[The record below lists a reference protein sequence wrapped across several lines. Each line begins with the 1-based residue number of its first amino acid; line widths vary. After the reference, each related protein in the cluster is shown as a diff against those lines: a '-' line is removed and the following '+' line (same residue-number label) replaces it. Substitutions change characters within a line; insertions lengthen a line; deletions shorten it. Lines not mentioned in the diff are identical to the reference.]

1 MRENS
6 YFYISV
12 LYFYTTITTTIIIVK
27 TMPNYLPR
35 LVLYSDEQCELKCST
50 VMNMSLHSSR
60 GHLNLGGLLSLDTF
74 PFLLQV
80 GATRV
85 LRELPW
91 TPFQCRLSPCLK
103 EKVLE
108 H

>member
-1 MRENS
+1 M
-6 YFYISV
+6 
-12 LYFYTTITTTIIIVK
+12 L
-27 TMPNYLPR
+27 NYLPK
-35 LVLYSDEQCELKCST
+35 LVLCSYEQCELKGSAVT
-50 VMNMSLHSSR
+50 KMSLHSSR

-91 TPFQCRLSPCLK
+91 TPFQGRFSPCLK
-103 EKVLE
+103 EEVFE

>member
-1 MRENS
+1 MRGNS
-6 YFYISV
+6 YFYKSV
-12 LYFYTTITTTIIIVK
+12 LYFYTTITTTIIIGN
-27 TMPNYLPR
+27 TMPYYLPR
-35 LVLYSDEQCELKCST
+35 LVLCSDEQCELKCRT
-50 VMNMSLHSSR
+50 VMNMSLHSLR

-91 TPFQCRLSPCLK
+91 TPFQCRLSPCFK
-103 EKVLE
+103 ENVLE

>member
-35 LVLYSDEQCELKCST
+35 LVLCSDEQCELKCST

-60 GHLNLGGLLSLDTF
+60 GHLNLGGLLSHLTLF
-74 PFLLQV
+74 PFY
-80 GATRV
+80 
-85 LRELPW
+85 
-91 TPFQCRLSPCLK
+91 CRLEQQEFK
-103 EKVLE
+103 ENYHGHLSSAD
-108 H
+108 